1 MVTTDRR
8 QCVVRA
14 RTVEPQELER
24 EETSRESESLF
35 KRTRTGRGGVLL
47 GLWRQRQADLH
58 EFKVWSI

>member
-1 MVTTDRR
+1 MA
-8 QCVVRA
+8 RA

-24 EETSRESESLF
+24 EETVRESESLF
-35 KRTRTGRGGVLL
+35 KRTRTGCGGVLL